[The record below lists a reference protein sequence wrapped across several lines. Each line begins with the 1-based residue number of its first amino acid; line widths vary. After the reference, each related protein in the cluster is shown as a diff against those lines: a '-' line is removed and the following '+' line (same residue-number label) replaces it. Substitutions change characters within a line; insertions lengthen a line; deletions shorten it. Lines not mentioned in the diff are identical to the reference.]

1 MVMMRL
7 QCGIIHSQ
15 DFADFLGQK
24 YETEKDDHFG
34 EILGLDYVRMSE
46 GAHAGSS
53 WWQLGWISEFCAPLE
68 HRFSIGGVD
77 VFIHRQSR
85 NGLKNRLLH
94 YADGQ
99 VVVRK

>member
-15 DFADFLGQK
+15 DFADYLRQK
-24 YETEKDDHFG
+24 FDDEKVDHFG
-34 EILGLDYVRMSE
+34 KILSLDYVRMSE
-46 GAHAGSS
+46 GANAGNS
-53 WWQLGWISEFCAPLE
+53 WWQLSWISEFSAPVNQR
-68 HRFSIGGVD
+68 HTVGGVE

-94 YADGQ
+94 YANGQ
-99 VVVRK
+99 VVVKK